1 MAEIVRVIF
10 EGQETNSPLAKSSSS
25 SSSKNES
32 GALTSARQAVKD
44 ARRVIAA
51 VGIKQIADSYVN
63 YRISTISLRTGATE
77 HQQRVQF
84 VYGEVSQAVSSLG
97 AIGMGALMGGPVGA
111 GVAALGVGVSYVM
124 KFIGW
129 AQNANTL
136 RLQKNVEDISI
147 QMQTIRAGL
156 PRRWSEDD

>member
-1 MAEIVRVIF
+1 M
-10 EGQETNSPLAKSSSS
+10 
-25 SSSKNES
+25 
-32 GALTSARQAVKD
+32 
-44 ARRVIAA
+44 
-51 VGIKQIADSYVN
+51 
-63 YRISTISLRTGATE
+63 
-77 HQQRVQF
+77 QF
-84 VYGEVSQAVSSLG
+84 VYGEVSQAVSSAG
-97 AIGMGALMGGPVGA
+97 AIAMGALMGGPVGA

>member
-1 MAEIVRVIF
+1 MAEIIRVVF
-10 EGQETNSPLAKSSSS
+10 EGNDDGSPLAKSSPSQQA
-25 SSSKNES
+25 S
-32 GALTSARQAVKD
+32 GGGNLKSAYETFSA
-44 ARRVIAA
+44 ARKVLAA
-51 VGIKQIADSYVN
+51 VGATQIAGSVIN
-63 YRISTISLRTGATE
+63 YRISTIALRTGETE

-97 AIGMGALMGGPVGA
+97 AIGMGALMGGPIGA

-129 AQNANTL
+129 AQNASTL

-156 PRRWSEDD
+156 PRRWREDD